1 MRRHQFDPISFVF
14 GVMFTVVA
22 LALLSGRVDLGDLH
36 LRWLWPVPLI
46 VVGLALLA
54 STRQRGAQPL
64 SGVPAPGSQAFPEPE
79 RDLDPDP
86 GDATAEVP
94 AGED

>member
-14 GVMFTVVA
+14 GVMFTVVG
-22 LALLSGRVDLGDLH
+22 LAFLSGRVDLGDLH

-46 VVGLALLA
+46 VVGLALLV
-54 STRQRGAQPL
+54 STRKREARPL
-64 SGVPAPGSQAFPEPE
+64 SGVPAPASQASPEPA
-79 RDLDPDP
+79 RDQDPDP
-86 GDATAEVP
+86 EDATAELR